1 MLKFH
6 ALRVREVRQE
16 SEDAIRLV
24 LDVPADLAA
33 DYRAAAGQH
42 VVLRSRVGTD
52 EARRTYSITGPAGE
66 LPLTLGVRVHPHGQF
81 SRHLARNVHAG
92 DALDVM
98 PPNGSFGAALAT
110 AQAPTAETAT
120 GAATY
125 VAFASGCGITP
136 VLSIV
141 RTLLETVPAAR
152 VQLFYG
158 NRHTARAMFLE
169 DLLALKDRF
178 PARLALH
185 FVMSA
190 EPQDADVYNGRI
202 DAAKV
207 ARLAQGLFDPR
218 AVRAFFICGPGT
230 MIGDVTGALHSLGV
244 EPQRIHAEHF
254 TVETSAATPTRAESA
269 AKPRVAA
276 AGMADVSV
284 LMDGRR
290 RTFTMRMGGETLLD
304 AAATAGIDLPY
315 SCRAGVCSTCRTRL
329 ARGQVEMEQNFA
341 LEDWEL
347 ERGFILAC
355 QAHPTTAEIEL
366 DYDER

>member
-6 ALRVREVRQE
+6 ALNVREVRQE

-42 VVLRSRVGTD
+42 VVLRSRSGTD
-52 EARRTYSITGPAGE
+52 EARRTYSLTGPAGA
-66 LPLTLGVRVHPHGQF
+66 LPLTLGVRIHPHGQF
-81 SRHLARNVHAG
+81 SRHLAQNVHAG

-110 AQAPTAETAT
+110 AEATAAGKSAGAT
-120 GAATY
+120 GTY

-141 RTLLETVPAAR
+141 RTLLETQPAAR
-152 VQLFYG
+152 VQLYYG

-207 ARLAQGLFDPR
+207 ARFAEALFDPR

-244 EPQRIHAEHF
+244 QPQRIHAEHF
-254 TVETSAATPTRAESA
+254 TVETSAATTRAETA
-269 AKPRVAA
+269 AQPRVAV
-276 AGMADVSV
+276 AGMADVTV

-290 RTFTMRMGGETLLD
+290 RTFTMRRGGETLLD
-304 AAATAGIDLPY
+304 AAASAGIDLPY

-329 ARGQVEMEQNFA
+329 ARGEVEMDQNFA